1 MTNTPFPLLPAVI
14 SLSGVVILG
23 LAYAL
28 YLRKKSKY
36 EGWATTNGRLMGF
49 KEDQGKYGKVYAP
62 IVAFN
67 DSSGQE
73 VTFTS
78 RLACSNKRFAIGD
91 DVPVRYSPLDS
102 SKAMINRTFDL
113 YFLEIILGI
122 AGAWGVVAGPLV
134 AFLMRWR

>member
-1 MTNTPFPLLPAVI
+1 MTTTPFPLLPAAI
-14 SLSGVVILG
+14 SVSGIVILS
-23 LAYAL
+23 LASAL

-36 EGWATTNGRLMGF
+36 GDWAKTNGRLAGF
-49 KEDQGKYGKVYAP
+49 KEGQGKYGKVFAP
-62 IVAFN
+62 IVTFS

-78 RLACSNKRFAIGD
+78 RLASSNKRFEVGD
-91 DVPVRYSPLDS
+91 DVPVLYSPLDS

-122 AGAWGVVAGPLV
+122 AGGWGLIAGPLV
-134 AFLMRWR
+134 GFLLR